1 MGKSLVSCFL
11 THGVEQGHR
20 VNCSP
25 GRWIPGVTG
34 SQNVTQFHV
43 WWVISLF
50 NDFFAVFDP
59 SPLTPWINYSF
70 YYLRTIGLSPKLLV
84 LTLATHPSLSWYWW
98 HWPIALHKLFNTVPE
113 YLRYVN
119 WSPGPPIVSSK
130 IVVLFIFSPGML
142 HECASYIWKQCTKS
156 PDAGKKLSP
165 HTISV

>member
-70 YYLRTIGLSPKLLV
+70 YYLRTIGLSQKLLV
-84 LTLATHPSLSWYWW
+84 LIGYTGDTPFPFMILMTLTYRITQA
-98 HWPIALHKLFNTVPE
+98 V
-113 YLRYVN
+113 
-119 WSPGPPIVSSK
+119 
-130 IVVLFIFSPGML
+130 
-142 HECASYIWKQCTKS
+142 
-156 PDAGKKLSP
+156 
-165 HTISV
+165 